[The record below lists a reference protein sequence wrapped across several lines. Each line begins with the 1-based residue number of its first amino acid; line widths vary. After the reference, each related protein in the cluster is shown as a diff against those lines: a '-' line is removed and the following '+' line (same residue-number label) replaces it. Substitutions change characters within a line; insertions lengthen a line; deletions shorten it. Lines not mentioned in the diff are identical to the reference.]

1 MCIAGAERFRL
12 ECARLLAMTT
22 STLKPRTTQR
32 AEDTRRKI
40 YEAAMELFREKGF
53 EETTMRDIAAKA
65 GVALGGAYYYF
76 SSKDAIV
83 LAFYAEMQRD
93 SNEPILQALTGK
105 KKLRER
111 ILCVVEKRLELLA
124 PNRRF
129 CAALFRHAPDNG
141 DPLSPFSEETRSIR
155 EGSIEHMQIALDGG
169 DVKVPADLKP
179 RLPYLLWLYQM
190 ALIMFWLYDRS
201 TNQERTRKLLDKS
214 LGLLVNLLRIS
225 GLPLMKPLRKT
236 VLELVETAAQ

>member
-1 MCIAGAERFRL
+1 
-12 ECARLLAMTT
+12 MTNT
-22 STLKPRTTQR
+22 TIKPRVTSR

-65 GVALGGAYYYF
+65 GVALGGAYYYY

-83 LAFYAEMQRD
+83 LAFYREMQET
-93 SNEPILQALTGK
+93 STPLVGGALTDK
-105 KKLRER
+105 KKLKER
-111 ILCVVEKRLELLA
+111 IRAVLDQRLKLLA
-124 PNRRF
+124 PNRKF
-129 CAALFRHAPDNG
+129 CAALFRHAPDG
-141 DPLSPFSEETRSIR
+141 ADPLSPFSEESRLIR
-155 EGSIEHMQIALDGG
+155 DAAIEQMRVAIEGG
-169 DVKVPADLKP
+169 DVKIPADLRP

-201 TNQERTRKLLDKS
+201 PDQQRTQRLMEKS

-225 GLPLMKPLRKT
+225 SLPLMKPLRKT
-236 VLELVETAAQ
+236 ALELVEAASA

>member
-1 MCIAGAERFRL
+1 
-12 ECARLLAMTT
+12 MTNPT
-22 STLKPRTTQR
+22 IKPRVTSR

-53 EETTMRDIAAKA
+53 EETTMRDIAANA

-83 LAFYAEMQRD
+83 LAFYREMQET
-93 SNEPILQALTGK
+93 STPLVGGALTDK
-105 KKLRER
+105 KKLKDR
-111 ILCVVEKRLELLA
+111 IRAVLDQRLKLLA
-124 PNRRF
+124 PNRKF
-129 CAALFRHAPDNG
+129 CAALFRHAPDG
-141 DPLSPFSEETRSIR
+141 ADPLSPFSEDSRLIR
-155 EGSIEHMQIALDGG
+155 DAAIEQMRVALEGG
-169 DVKVPADLKP
+169 DVKIPADLRP

-201 TNQERTRKLLDKS
+201 PDQQRTQRLMEKS

-225 GLPLMKPLRKT
+225 SLPLMKPVRKT
-236 VLELVETAAQ
+236 ALELVEAASG

>member
-1 MCIAGAERFRL
+1 
-12 ECARLLAMTT
+12 MTNPT
-22 STLKPRTTQR
+22 IKPRVTSR

-40 YEAAMELFREKGF
+40 YEAAMEMFREKGF

-83 LAFYAEMQRD
+83 LAFYREMQET
-93 SNEPILQALTGK
+93 STPLVGGALTDK
-105 KKLRER
+105 KKLKER
-111 ILCVVEKRLELLA
+111 IRAVLDQRLKLLA
-124 PNRRF
+124 PNRKF
-129 CAALFRHAPDNG
+129 CAALFRHAPDG
-141 DPLSPFSEETRSIR
+141 ADPLSPFSEESRLIR
-155 EGSIEHMQIALDGG
+155 DAAIEQMRVALEGG
-169 DVKVPADLKP
+169 DVKIPADLRP

-201 TNQERTRKLLDKS
+201 PDQQRTQRLMEKS

-225 GLPLMKPLRKT
+225 SLPLMKPLRKT
-236 VLELVETAAQ
+236 ALELVEAASA